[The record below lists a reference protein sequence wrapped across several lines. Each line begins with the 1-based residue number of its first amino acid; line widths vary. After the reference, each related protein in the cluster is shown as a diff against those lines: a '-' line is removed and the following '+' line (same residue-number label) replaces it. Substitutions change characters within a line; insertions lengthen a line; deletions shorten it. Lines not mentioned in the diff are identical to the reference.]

1 MALYWRDHGG
11 GKGKGQ
17 VIDLSI
23 YEPLFWILGP
33 QASVYDQLGQIQG
46 RSGNRAPFTAPRN
59 AFQAADG
66 RWLGLSGSAQSIAE
80 RIMRLVGREDILDEP
95 WFANH
100 TGRLEHVDELDEA
113 IAAWIGERDSDEVIR
128 AFEEVS
134 AAIAPVLSIADIV
147 EDPQY
152 LARETVTTVEHPV
165 LGPLKMQNVIPRMG
179 ETPGRI
185 RSCGPELGAD
195 NDEILTSLGYDREEL
210 SELARLGVISS

>member
-1 MALYWRDHGG
+1 
-11 GKGKGQ
+11 
-17 VIDLSI
+17 
-23 YEPLFWILGP
+23 
-33 QASVYDQLGQIQG
+33 
-46 RSGNRAPFTAPRN
+46 
-59 AFQAADG
+59 ADG